1 MPIPS
6 AEGAVIM
13 DRFDR
18 VNRKR
23 ESMNRASELFTLAL
37 FGPPLLPHTK
47 IYFYSRTV
55 SWGHKR
61 QSLRRMTGVKYMTPN
76 VNEIE
81 NREL

>member
-55 SWGHKR
+55 S
-61 QSLRRMTGVKYMTPN
+61 
-76 VNEIE
+76 
-81 NREL
+81 